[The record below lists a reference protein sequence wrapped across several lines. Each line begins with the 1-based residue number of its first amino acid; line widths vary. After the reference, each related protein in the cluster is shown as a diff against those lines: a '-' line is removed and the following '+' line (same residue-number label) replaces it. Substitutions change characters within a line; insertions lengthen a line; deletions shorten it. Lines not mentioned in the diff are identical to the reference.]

1 MPAKPWL
8 ESLDLL
14 VKIVI
19 TVVVFLIWGSEKE
32 RLAIQEEQVKIQR
45 EQAATEQTLAESAKV
60 KQEMNLAIVDKLI
73 TILSG
78 LEQQCLSEDRHMFV
92 DYLID
97 VNDAYSK
104 VPFPYG
110 AKETIFAAH
119 KNCGGKDLPT
129 VDQASYAAIK
139 PTVAEK
145 VEQLPAGTESPD
157 GYVALGV
164 FDKNQ
169 KAYRNFRIASG
180 ASDDGLAKDGTIM
193 KANWSVYLR
202 ANTENT
208 EGGAN
213 PSLGIIP
220 EGGCVRI
227 LERRDNIRGQTWAA
241 VKLAK
246 CA

>member
-14 VKIVI
+14 VKIII

-32 RLAIQEEQVKIQR
+32 RLSIQEEQVKIQR
-45 EQAATEQTLAESAKV
+45 EQAATEQTVAEGAKV
-60 KQEMNLAIVDKLI
+60 RQEMNLAIVDKLI

-78 LEQQCLSEDRHMFV
+78 LEQQCLSEERHAFV
-92 DYLID
+92 DYLIT

-104 VPFPYG
+104 VPFPDG
-110 AKETIFAAH
+110 AKEKIFAAH
-119 KNCGGKDLPT
+119 KCGVGKDLPT

-139 PTVAEK
+139 PSVAEK
-145 VEQLPAGTESPD
+145 VEQLAASKESPD

-169 KAYRNFRIASG
+169 KTYRNFRIASG
-180 ASDDGLAKDGTIM
+180 GSDDGLAKDGTIM

-208 EGGAN
+208 DEGAN

-220 EGGCVRI
+220 DGGCVRV
-227 LERRDNIRGQTWAA
+227 LERRDNVRGQTWAA

-246 CA
+246 CS